1 LFGSA
6 QRLLDGLMR
15 QDVQMIEQEQR
26 AYLQQPDRRP
36 YELNRTLVSVQ
47 RLIRTQAT
55 LNPVAAI
62 AEPTGDR
69 EPHHSQ

>member
-1 LFGSA
+1 
-6 QRLLDGLMR
+6 
-15 QDVQMIEQEQR
+15 MIEQEQR